1 MSGQDLYL
9 ELDNKVKALNSA
21 LSEHRK
27 RGEKYAKARREY
39 QVSLAKEI
47 LIQRNSG
54 VPVTIISDICKGNE
68 RIADLRMD
76 KDIAESLYKSAG
88 EAINSYKLQIRI
100 IEGQID
106 REWGRR

>member
-1 MSGQDLYL
+1 MSGADLYI
-9 ELDNKVKALNSA
+9 ELDTKVKMLDSA
-21 LSEHRK
+21 LSEFRK
-27 RGEKYAKARREY
+27 RGEAHAAARRDY
-39 QVSLAKEI
+39 QVALSKEI
-47 LIQRNSG
+47 LIQRDKG
-54 VPVTIISDICKGNE
+54 VPVTIISDICKGDIS
-68 RIADLRMD
+68 IAELRLK